1 MAEAVAREIDT
12 VDSCLVFANTRNQV
26 ERWYQALL
34 EIRPDWAG
42 RIALHHGSLDRA
54 VRDFVE
60 DGIKS
65 GMLRCV
71 VCTSSLDLGVDFHPV
86 ERVFQVGSPKGV
98 ARLLQRAGRSGHQ
111 PGELSRVT
119 CVPAHAFELVE
130 VDAARRVAERGE
142 IEPRTPLSKPLD
154 VLAQHIVTIGIGT
167 GFREESLLAEVRTT
181 HAYRELKDSEWD
193 DALAFAAWGGE
204 TLQAYDQYHRLK
216 RDGDIYTAASKKH
229 ASRHRMMIGTI
240 ASDAAL
246 RVKYQNGASLGTVEE
261 NFIAKLSPG
270 QKFLFSGRVLE
281 FIRLRGTEAIVKRSS
296 GQAVTVPK
304 WFGGK
309 LPLSTHLCQGVRES
323 LSSAERGEYV
333 TPELDAVAPILELQR
348 SLSRLPREDELLIEQ
363 VETREGH
370 HIFIFPF
377 EGRSVHEGLSTLLA
391 WRLSQRQQIS
401 FSITVN
407 DYGLEL
413 LSSQPVEIA
422 AHVADGLFDRE
433 SLESHIG
440 ESMNASELAKRQF
453 RSIARVSG
461 LIFQGYPGQSKSNRQ
476 LVASSS
482 LLYDVFDRH
491 EPDHFLIQQARREV
505 IESRFE
511 LSRMIGLLERIE
523 HGTIRIHRVDRPT
536 PLAFPILADRIRSRI
551 SSEKVEDRLRRM
563 IEELEARPVT

>member
-1 MAEAVAREIDT
+1 
-12 VDSCLVFANTRNQV
+12 
-26 ERWYQALL
+26 
-34 EIRPDWAG
+34 
-42 RIALHHGSLDRA
+42 
-54 VRDFVE
+54 
-60 DGIKS
+60 
-65 GMLRCV
+65 
-71 VCTSSLDLGVDFHPV
+71 
-86 ERVFQVGSPKGV
+86 
-98 ARLLQRAGRSGHQ
+98 
-111 PGELSRVT
+111 
-119 CVPAHAFELVE
+119 
-130 VDAARRVAERGE
+130 
-142 IEPRTPLSKPLD
+142 
-154 VLAQHIVTIGIGT
+154 
-167 GFREESLLAEVRTT
+167 
-181 HAYRELKDSEWD
+181 
-193 DALAFAAWGGE
+193 
-204 TLQAYDQYHRLK
+204 
-216 RDGDIYTAASKKH
+216 
-229 ASRHRMMIGTI
+229 MIGTI

-246 RVKYQNGASLGTVEE
+246 RVKYQNGATLGTVEE

-270 QKFLFSGRVLE
+270 EKFLFSGRVLE
-281 FIRLRGTEAIVKRSS
+281 FIRLRGTDAIVKRSS

-323 LSSAERGEYV
+323 LSRAERGDYD
-333 TPELDAVAPILELQR
+333 TAELDAVSPILELQR

-363 VETREGH
+363 VDTRDGH

-391 WRLSQRQQIS
+391 WRLSQKQRIS

-407 DYGLEL
+407 DYGMEL
-413 LSSQPVEIA
+413 LSSQPVDIA
-422 AHVADGLFDRE
+422 AHVAEGLFDRE
-433 SLESHIG
+433 SLEDHIG

-453 RSIARVSG
+453 RSVARVSG

-511 LSRMIGLLERIE
+511 LSRMIGLLERIDR
-523 HGTIRIHRVDRPT
+523 GTIQIHRVDRPT

-563 IEELEARPVT
+563 IEELEARPVS